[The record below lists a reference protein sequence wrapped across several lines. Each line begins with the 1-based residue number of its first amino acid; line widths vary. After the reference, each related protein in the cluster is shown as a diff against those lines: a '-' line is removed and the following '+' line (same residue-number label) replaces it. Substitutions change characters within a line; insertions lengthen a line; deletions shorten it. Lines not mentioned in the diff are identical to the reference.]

1 MNKKLMMKKIAFL
14 IASLIVF
21 LNSHAQE
28 FDCQINVSAPKLE
41 GTDKRIFESL
51 QSAIYEFFNNH
62 KWSNY
67 NIKIEERIECSLLI
81 TVNERLGSDEFKG
94 TLNLVLR
101 RPVLNTA
108 YNTVL
113 MNYIDK
119 AIQFRYVEYQPLD
132 YSDGTFTSN
141 LTSILAFYS
150 YMFLGLYFDSYSPD
164 GGTQFYEK
172 AQAVVNAAQSAQE
185 VGWKAYDGTHNRF
198 WMVENMQNA
207 GNESLR
213 EFLYQFNRLGLDA
226 MYEKLDQGRST
237 ITESLELLRK
247 MFNAKPDL
255 FMLQLILDT
264 KRDELVNIYSDQR
277 VPPMEK
283 TNVVNLLKEID
294 PANGSKYQAILET
307 K

>member
-1 MNKKLMMKKIAFL
+1 MKKIAFL

>member
-1 MNKKLMMKKIAFL
+1 MKKVVALAILCL
-14 IASLIVF
+14 ILF
-21 LNSHAQE
+21 LNSNAQE
-28 FDCQINVSAPKLE
+28 FDCQINVSAQKIE
-41 GTDKRIFESL
+41 GTDRRVFESL
-51 QSAIYEFFNNH
+51 QSAMYEFLNNH

-67 NIKIEERIECSLLI
+67 NIKIEERIECSLLLTI
-81 TVNERLGSDEFKG
+81 NERLGSDEFRG

-113 MNYIDK
+113 LNYIDK

-141 LTSILAFYS
+141 LTSLLAFYS
-150 YMFLGLYFDSYSPD
+150 YMFMGLYFDSFSPD
-164 GGTQFYEK
+164 GGSPFYEK
-172 AQAVVNAAQSAQE
+172 AQSVVTAAQNATE
-185 VGWKAYDGTHNRF
+185 TGWKAYDGTRNRYY
-198 WMVENMQNA
+198 MVENMLNS
-207 GNESLR
+207 GNENLR
-213 EFLYQFNRLGLDA
+213 VFLYQFNRLGLDV
-226 MYEKLDQGRST
+226 MYEKLDQGRTT
-237 ITESLELLRK
+237 ITESLDLLK
-247 MFNAKPDL
+247 TMYSAKPDL

-277 VPPMEK
+277 VPPLEK

-294 PANGSKYQAILET
+294 PANGSKYQAILEN

>member
-1 MNKKLMMKKIAFL
+1 MKKIVLIFSFL
-14 IASLIVF
+14 LTLLQI
-21 LNSHAQE
+21 NAQE
-28 FDCQINVSAPKLE
+28 FDCQISVSAQKLE
-41 GTDKRIFESL
+41 GSDKRIFETL
-51 QSAIYEFFNNH
+51 QSALYEFFNNR
-62 KWSNY
+62 KWTNY
-67 NIKIEERIECSLLI
+67 NIKVEERLECSLLLTI
-81 TVNERLGSDEFKG
+81 NERLGTDEFRG
-94 TLNLVLR
+94 TLNVVLR
-101 RPVLNTA
+101 RPVLNSA

-113 MNYIDK
+113 LNYIDK
-119 AIQFRYVEYQPLD
+119 DFQFRYVEYQPLD

-141 LTSILAFYS
+141 LTSVMAFYS
-150 YMFLGLYFDSYSPD
+150 YFFCGLYFDSFSPD
-164 GGTQFYEK
+164 GGSQFFEK
-172 AQAVVNAAQSAQE
+172 AQSVVNSAQNATE
-185 VGWKAYDGTHNRF
+185 LGWKAYDGTKNRF

-207 GNESLR
+207 RNGNLR
-213 EFLYQFNRLGLDA
+213 DFLYQYNRLGLDA

-247 MFNAKPDL
+247 TYNEKPDL
-255 FMLQLILDT
+255 FMLQLILET

>member
-1 MNKKLMMKKIAFL
+1 MKNAALVIICLMAFL
-14 IASLIVF
+14 HLK
-21 LNSHAQE
+21 AQE
-28 FDCQINVSAPKLE
+28 FDCQINVSAQKIE
-41 GTDKRIFESL
+41 GSDKRVFESL

-67 NIKIEERIECSLLI
+67 NIKTEERIECSLLL
-81 TVNERLGSDEFKG
+81 TVNERLSSDEFKG
-94 TLNLVLR
+94 TLNVVLR

-119 AIQFRYVEYQPLD
+119 SIQFRYVEYQPLD

-141 LTSILAFYS
+141 LTSIFAFYS
-150 YMFLGLYFDSYSPD
+150 YMFMGLYFDSYSSY
-164 GGTQFYEK
+164 GGTPFYEK
-172 AQAVVNAAQSAQE
+172 AQAVVNAAQNAQE
-185 VGWKAYDGTHNRF
+185 SGWKAYDGTKNRF
-198 WMVENMQNA
+198 WMVENIQNS
-207 GNESLR
+207 GNASLR

-226 MYEKLDQGRST
+226 MYDKVELGRGA
-237 ITESLELLRK
+237 ITESLEMLKK
-247 MFNAKPDL
+247 MYNSKPDL

-264 KRDELVNIYSDQR
+264 KRDEFVNIYSDQR
-277 VPPMEK
+277 VPPLEK